1 MSHIERTTVHWAK
14 DHIVDE
20 YSTNDKSASSNA
32 LDDDQESSEESQI
45 CMTIICNGGSVACS
59 YFDPQTGILY
69 IMEDTEENNHFDLTL
84 RVLEHIGPNLVLTST
99 KSDELF
105 MDFVRDQ
112 MERLDGALQI
122 RPWKEF
128 TVSHGLTRLYSLPLL
143 AGALP
148 DEDGD
153 YLQEEAQDEP
163 RNAYEF
169 MAQRGKSTA
178 HPTLT
183 RWCAGVRL
191 GNFTIDSTKA
201 PLCFSAIGA
210 LLDYLMR
217 ARAVDGFTC
226 DIEELEQVT
235 KIEYVALNDVM
246 QINNDA
252 LVSLQVFLSEKHA
265 SIYSNAFK
273 EGLSIYGILNHTR
286 TPLGSALLRQ
296 WLLRPSRSL
305 TVIRHRH
312 EAVSFFLKAD
322 NLAQSDIL
330 HKHIG
335 GLKGAPIALKRLRNG
350 RATLQNWKA
359 MVQFWVSA
367 ALIKTDLLELFPNSC
382 ILASEEL
389 LNDIQSSTFVEVAED
404 INATIDWDESANLG
418 RVTVKPLVDEE
429 LDTWKETLA
438 GLDSLLSRVA
448 EKVAEDVPP
457 EEADLYGELSVI
469 YFPQLGYLISI
480 PVRQDCPIE
489 EQRVG
494 LQGWA
499 FQFMTDESVYFK
511 SNKMHEM
518 DYHVG
523 DLNTYIMDREIE
535 ILQSLQINVLGHS
548 DFIMAICENAAI
560 LDCLLSY
567 AAAARQYEWV
577 RPVMCE
583 ESIIDIRG
591 GRHPLQE
598 LIDEHFVSNDTYTFT
613 GSRTRSREYS
623 DTSDID
629 DTETVESS
637 NTLEARQGH
646 SITICTGA
654 NASGKSVY
662 LKQCALIPYM
672 AQVCRSL

>member
-1 MSHIERTTVHWAK
+1 
-14 DHIVDE
+14 
-20 YSTNDKSASSNA
+20 
-32 LDDDQESSEESQI
+32 
-45 CMTIICNGGSVACS
+45 
-59 YFDPQTGILY
+59 
-69 IMEDTEENNHFDLTL
+69 
-84 RVLEHIGPNLVLTST
+84 
-99 KSDELF
+99 
-105 MDFVRDQ
+105 
-112 MERLDGALQI
+112 
-122 RPWKEF
+122 
-128 TVSHGLTRLYSLPLL
+128 
-143 AGALP
+143 
-148 DEDGD
+148 
-153 YLQEEAQDEP
+153 
-163 RNAYEF
+163 

-448 EKVAEDVPP
+448 ENVAEDVPP

-511 SNKMHEM
+511 SNKMH
-518 DYHVG
+518 
-523 DLNTYIMDREIE
+523 
-535 ILQSLQINVLGHS
+535 
-548 DFIMAICENAAI
+548 
-560 LDCLLSY
+560 
-567 AAAARQYEWV
+567 
-577 RPVMCE
+577 
-583 ESIIDIRG
+583 
-591 GRHPLQE
+591 
-598 LIDEHFVSNDTYTFT
+598 
-613 GSRTRSREYS
+613 
-623 DTSDID
+623 
-629 DTETVESS
+629 
-637 NTLEARQGH
+637 ARQGH

-672 AQVCRSL
+672 AQVGCFVPAISARLGVIERVFTRIQTRESVSKMQSALMIDLNQVSLALRNASTSRSIIILDEFGKGTISSDGAGLFAGVIKYLLSLGDACPFVFAATHFHEVLTPSILPPSSPISFIHMSVMITTCEGEMLEDNREEAQEDRQPIRPGEAVTYLFKVSEGLCLHSHASKIRQ